1 MWEIKDLISDDKFD
15 DKTVIKKL
23 EETVNC
29 YFKDENKNKKEE
41 YNDFYWTLYEK
52 MYGKHFN
59 ETLLKKAISE
69 MEFVNPDYKPKYTKE
84 QIKSAIEQAYK
95 IAEQNYAKKGIIA
108 PKIKDTTT
116 LCDMEYVFNMIS
128 ADYGMS
134 HTGDITKISLMS
146 YEFLS
151 DPDAP
156 DGKAYLYYCAMA
168 D

>member
-1 MWEIKDLISDDKFD
+1 MWEIKDLIKDNNFD
-15 DKTVIKKL
+15 DKTIISKM

-29 YFKDENKNKKEE
+29 FFKENDKDKKQE

-59 ETLLKKAISE
+59 DSLVKKAISE
-69 MEFVNPDYKPKYTKE
+69 MIFVNPDYKPKYDKN

-95 IAEQNYAKKGIIA
+95 LAEQNYAKRGIAA
-108 PKIKDTTT
+108 PKLRDDIT
-116 LCDMEYVFNMIS
+116 LYDMEYVFNMIS
-128 ADYGMS
+128 ADYGLS
-134 HTGDITKISLMS
+134 HAGDITKISLMA

-156 DGKAYLYYCAMA
+156 EGKAYLYYCAMA

>member
-1 MWEIKDLISDDKFD
+1 MWEIKNLIKDNNFD
-15 DKTVIKKL
+15 DKTIISKM

-29 YFKDENKNKKEE
+29 FFKENDKDKKEE
-41 YNDFYWTLYEK
+41 YEDFYWTLYEK

-59 ETLLKKAISE
+59 DSLVEKAIKE
-69 MEFVNPDYKPKYTKE
+69 MEFVNPDYKPKYSKE

-95 IAEQNYAKKGIIA
+95 IAEQNYAKRGIVA
-108 PKIKDTTT
+108 PKIKDDVT

-128 ADYGMS
+128 ADYAMTHS
-134 HTGDITKISLMS
+134 GDITKISLMS

-156 DGKAYLYYCAMA
+156 DGKAYLYYCAMS